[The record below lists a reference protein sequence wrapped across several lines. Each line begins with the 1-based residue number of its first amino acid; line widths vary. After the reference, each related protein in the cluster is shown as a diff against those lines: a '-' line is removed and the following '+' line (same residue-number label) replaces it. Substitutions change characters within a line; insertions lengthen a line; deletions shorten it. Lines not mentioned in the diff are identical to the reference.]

1 MRKTDTSNAEI
12 DTCVQSDAIEFRE
25 GGGLA
30 ARAATQVCTSVGEKH
45 LG

>member
-1 MRKTDTSNAEI
+1 MQKLILVCKVMPLR
-12 DTCVQSDAIEFRE
+12 FRE

>member
-1 MRKTDTSNAEI
+1 MQKLILVCKVMPSR
-12 DTCVQSDAIEFRE
+12 FRE